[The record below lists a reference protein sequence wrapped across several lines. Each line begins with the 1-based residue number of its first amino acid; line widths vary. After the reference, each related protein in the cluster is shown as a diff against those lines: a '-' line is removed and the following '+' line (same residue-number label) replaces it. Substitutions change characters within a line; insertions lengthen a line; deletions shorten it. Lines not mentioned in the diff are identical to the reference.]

1 MDLFFILIFILF
13 FFNSKPVVT
22 FLPRPHPKTLLV
34 ILFPLD
40 QRTLEVTWPLS
51 QRFKR
56 LTVMVMANKR
66 STEFTK
72 KKRLNVPLI
81 IDFISPCIISVSLWY
96 HWYVKTFADSVCT
109 VLAGETTAAC
119 NDQRKLLFWL
129 TVPNYAISIF
139 CIVNFFLSGVPLRD
153 SWNKEWFTYLQ
164 R

>member
-13 FFNSKPVVT
+13 FFHSKPVVT

-72 KKRLNVPLI
+72 KTAKRAVNHWFYFALHHLSKPVISLI
-81 IDFISPCIISVSLWY
+81 C
-96 HWYVKTFADSVCT
+96 KTFADSVCT